1 MRELTYDPS
10 SFLFVFTVEEYF
22 SINGLLVSLWAVT
35 LLAIGLYFVFVKFS
49 PQRILRM
56 IKVLWYDLRIRK
68 RLIQLE
74 RFRFVQEQNI
84 QKIREHKDGTLN
96 KLAESPGISPYV
108 EREIR
113 ERLDLWEITRHKHY
127 DLIDESRKLKDEL
140 LVMRQELLLLFYV
153 LNRIEDDPDF
163 RLDVAR
169 LYSLDQKIQT
179 LFGRPVLTGFLAPLA
194 RAWNQEKFRDLEP
207 YE

>member
-108 EREIR
+108 ERE
-113 ERLDLWEITRHKHY
+113 
-127 DLIDESRKLKDEL
+127 
-140 LVMRQELLLLFYV
+140 
-153 LNRIEDDPDF
+153 
-163 RLDVAR
+163 
-169 LYSLDQKIQT
+169 
-179 LFGRPVLTGFLAPLA
+179 
-194 RAWNQEKFRDLEP
+194 
-207 YE
+207 

>member
-35 LLAIGLYFVFVKFS
+35 LLAIGWYFVFVKFS
-49 PQRILRM
+49 PQRIWRM
-56 IKVLWYDLRIRK
+56 IKVLWHDLRIRK

-84 QKIREHKDGTLN
+84 QKIREHTDGTLD
-96 KLAESPGISPYV
+96 KLAESPGISPYL
-108 EREIR
+108 EKEIR
-113 ERLDLWEITRHKHY
+113 ERLDLWEITRQKHY
-127 DLIDESRKLKDEL
+127 ELIDQSKRLKDEL

-163 RLDVAR
+163 RLDVVR

-179 LFGRPVLTGFLAPLA
+179 LFGRPVFSGFLAPLL
-194 RAWNQEKFRDLEP
+194 RAWNQGKYRDLEP